1 VSGKRKPRHPG
12 DVCRGIQVCGKS
24 DLVEIIMN
32 RKENIMDRSIDKF
45 WRTRLAD
52 LKKVLDSNNFQTFLA
67 ETTEEAKNI
76 VLEKI
81 IPDIAPKSVS
91 WGGSLTFTGTGLYD
105 VLKKRS
111 DFTVLDT
118 FEKKLSP
125 EESLERRRQS
135 LLVDLFITGS
145 NAVTEAGQLV
155 NLDMIGN
162 RIGGITFGPKHVII
176 LVGRN
181 KIVSDLDAAMF
192 RIKNYAAPVNTMRL
206 GKKTPCAKTSYC
218 EECKSPDRICNT
230 WTITEKS
237 FPKGR
242 VKVVLINNDLG
253 F

>member
-1 VSGKRKPRHPG
+1 MDKP
-12 DVCRGIQVCGKS
+12 
-24 DLVEIIMN
+24 
-32 RKENIMDRSIDKF
+32 IDNF
-45 WRTRLAD
+45 WKTRLTD
-52 LKKVLDSNNFQTFLA
+52 LKKVLDSNNFQTFVA
-67 ETTEEAKNI
+67 ESTDEAKKI

-81 IPDIAPKSVS
+81 IPETAPKSVS
-91 WGGSLTFTGTGLYD
+91 WGGSLTFTATGLYD
-105 VLKKRS
+105 TLKKRS
-111 DFTVLDT
+111 DLEVLDT
-118 FEKKLSP
+118 FEKNLAP
-125 EESLERRRQS
+125 EKSLERRRRS

-181 KIVSDLDAAMF
+181 KIVPDLDAAMF

-206 GKKTPCAKTSYC
+206 DKKTPCAKTSYC

-237 FPKGR
+237 FPKKR
-242 VKVVLINNDLG
+242 VKVILINDDLG

>member
-1 VSGKRKPRHPG
+1 
-12 DVCRGIQVCGKS
+12 
-24 DLVEIIMN
+24 
-32 RKENIMDRSIDKF
+32 MDRSIDKF

-125 EESLERRRQS
+125 EESLDRRRQS

-242 VKVVLINNDLG
+242 VKVVLINDDLG

>member
-1 VSGKRKPRHPG
+1 MDKP
-12 DVCRGIQVCGKS
+12 
-24 DLVEIIMN
+24 
-32 RKENIMDRSIDKF
+32 IDNF
-45 WRTRLAD
+45 WKTRLAD
-52 LKKVLDSNNFQTFLA
+52 LKKVLDSNNFQAFVA
-67 ETTEEAKNI
+67 ENTDEAEKI

-81 IPDIAPKSVS
+81 IPETAPGSVS
-91 WGGSLTFTGTGLYD
+91 WGGSLTFTATGLYD
-105 VLKKRS
+105 TLKKRS
-111 DFTVLDT
+111 DLKVLDT
-118 FEKKLSP
+118 FDKNLAP

-145 NAVTEAGQLV
+145 NAVTETGQLV

-181 KIVSDLDAAMF
+181 KIVPDLDAAMF

-206 GKKTPCAKTSYC
+206 DKKTPCARTSYC

-242 VKVVLINNDLG
+242 VKVILINDDIG